1 MNYEKYEDVVVSD
14 DFLRFE
20 FTSVGAKGEILKM
33 IAFTPTGIPNTY
45 NLAFGNV
52 LKDGSLDD
60 MAVDDNK
67 DRNKIL
73 ATVVSAVYLFSGIYP
88 KRWIFFTG
96 SSPQRTRLY
105 RMAIT
110 LNEEELSIDFE
121 IIGIIKKG
129 NSFTYSTFQKGVN
142 YLGFLIRRKNA

>member
-1 MNYEKYEDVVVSD
+1 MKYEKYEDVVVSA

-20 FTSVGAKGEILKM
+20 FVSIGSRGEILKM

-52 LKDGSLDD
+52 LEDGSLDD
-60 MAVDDNK
+60 MAVDNNK

-73 ATVVSAVYLFSGIYP
+73 ATVASAVYLFSSIYP
-88 KRWIFFTG
+88 DRWIFFTG
-96 SSPQRTRLY
+96 SSAQRTRLY

-110 LNEEELSIDFE
+110 LNYSELSIDFE
-121 IIGIIKKG
+121 IIGINKKG
-129 NSFTYSTFQKGVN
+129 SGFTYTKFKKEEN
-142 YLGFLIRRKNA
+142 YFGFLIRRKNA